1 MKEPRI
7 VAVMPVSGREEL
19 FPLTIKRLYQ
29 QEGVEIEVVVL
40 CDTEDEYRIARD
52 SGASR
57 PMMVFYPIHEKTLG
71 YKWQIGVNKAG
82 DYDPD
87 AIMIVGSGNWFTNG
101 WAKTLF
107 PYLDDYDMVGSEA
120 MYVYQ
125 IRQNDQIMIHWNGY
139 HTNSRKGDMLGAG
152 RLISR
157 RMLDKVDWQI
167 YDTNLDRGLD
177 RSIDRKLRRQG
188 AKTLTLP
195 AGDEYILKVGSY
207 KWKNI
212 NSFGVLWGSPR
223 ARRVDNPD
231 KILKN
236 FPEIKELI

>member
-1 MKEPRI
+1 MREPRI

-29 QEGVEIEVVVL
+29 QEGVEMRVVVMA
-40 CDTEDEYRIARD
+40 DTPDERKIASE
-52 SGASR
+52 SGAST
-57 PMMVFYPIHEKTLG
+57 VGWSAWDTLG
-71 YKWQIGVNKAG
+71 EKWQFGVEIASQ
-82 DYDPD
+82 YDPD

-212 NSFGVLWGSPR
+212 NSFGVLWGSPN
-223 ARRVDNPD
+223 ARKVDRPEE
-231 KILKN
+231 ILKN
-236 FPEIKELI
+236 FPEIKELINK

>member
-1 MKEPRI
+1 MREPRI

-19 FPLTIKRLYQ
+19 FPITIKRLYQ
-29 QEGVEIEVVVL
+29 QEGVEMDVVAV
-40 CDTEDEYRIARD
+40 CDTLREFAIAINSGSLGMVVPRIPEMTLGLKWQRGIDAARD
-52 SGASR
+52 
-57 PMMVFYPIHEKTLG
+57 L
-71 YKWQIGVNKAG
+71 
-82 DYDPD
+82 DPD

-139 HTNSRKGDMLGAG
+139 HNNARKGDMLGAG
-152 RLISR
+152 RLLSR
-157 RMLDKVDWQI
+157 KILDKVDWQI
-167 YDTNLDRGLD
+167 YNTSLNRGLD
-177 RSIDRKLRRQG
+177 WSMSKILRLHG

-195 AGDEYILKVGSY
+195 AGDEYIMKVGSY

-212 NSFGVLWGSPR
+212 NSFRVLWGSPN
-223 ARRVDNPD
+223 ARKVDKPD
-231 KILKN
+231 EILKH
-236 FPEIKELI
+236 FPEIKELINK

>member
-1 MKEPRI
+1 MNKPRI

-29 QEGVEIEVVVL
+29 QEGVDMKVVVMG
-40 CDTEDEYRIARD
+40 DTSDEAMLARK
-52 SGASR
+52 SGASC
-57 PMMVFYPIHEKTLG
+57 YGWWNEETLG
-71 YKWQIGVNKAG
+71 QKWQDGVLLAKE
-82 DYDPD
+82 YDPD

-101 WAKTLF
+101 WVKTLF
-107 PYLDDYDMVGSEA
+107 PYLGDYDMVGSEA

-139 HTNSRKGDMLGAG
+139 HNNARKGDMLGAG

-167 YDTNLDRGLD
+167 YNTNLDCGLD
-177 RSIDRKLRRQG
+177 RSMSKILQRHG
-188 AKTLTLP
+188 AKTLTLHQ
-195 AGDEYILKVGSY
+195 GNEMILKVGSY

-212 NSFGVLWGSPR
+212 NSFGVLWGNPN
-223 ARRVDNPD
+223 ARRVDKPD
-231 KILKN
+231 EILEN
-236 FPEIKELI
+236 FPEIKELL

>member
-1 MKEPRI
+1 MNKPRI
-7 VAVMPVSGREEL
+7 AAVMPVSGREEL

-29 QEGVEIEVVVL
+29 QEGIHMDVVVV
-40 CDTEDEYRIARD
+40 CDTVEEFAKAYESYAIPVHIGDR
-52 SGASR
+52 
-57 PMMVFYPIHEKTLG
+57 VTLG
-71 YKWQIGVNKAG
+71 EKWQYGVDFARKA
-82 DYDPD
+82 DPD

-167 YDTNLDRGLD
+167 YDTNLNSGLD
-177 RSIDRKLRRQG
+177 RSIDRRLRRQG

-195 AGDEYILKVGSY
+195 AGEEYILKVGSY

-212 NSFGVLWGSPR
+212 NSFRVLWGSPN
-223 ARRVDNPD
+223 ARKVDNPEE
-231 KILKN
+231 ILKN
-236 FPEIKELI
+236 FPEIKTLLKE

>member
-29 QEGVEIEVVVL
+29 QEGVHMDVVVV
-40 CDTEDEYRIARD
+40 CDTIEEFILARQA
-52 SGASR
+52 GAVPMLRMESR
-57 PMMVFYPIHEKTLG
+57 TLG
-71 YKWQIGVNKAG
+71 EKWQMGVDFASERL
-82 DYDPD
+82 PD

-125 IRQNDQIMIHWNGY
+125 IRQNDQVMIHWNGY

-167 YDTNLDRGLD
+167 YNTNLNSGLD
-177 RSIDRKLRRQG
+177 RSIDRRLRRRG

-212 NSFGVLWGSPR
+212 NSFGVLWGSPN
-223 ARRVDNPD
+223 ARKVDRPEE
-231 KILKN
+231 ILKN
-236 FPEIKELI
+236 FPEIKELINK

>member
-1 MKEPRI
+1 MI

-29 QEGVEIEVVVL
+29 QEDVDMRVVVICDTQEELRLSFADRTLCRTRSSEPLGAKWQRGVE
-40 CDTEDEYRIARD
+40 A
-52 SGASR
+52 A
-57 PMMVFYPIHEKTLG
+57 MVFE
-71 YKWQIGVNKAG
+71 
-82 DYDPD
+82 PD

-101 WAKTLF
+101 WVKTLF

-125 IRQNDQIMIHWNGY
+125 IRQNDQVMIHWNGY
-139 HTNSRKGDMLGAG
+139 HNNARKGDMLGAG

-157 RMLDKVDWQI
+157 RMLDKADWQI
-167 YDTNLDRGLD
+167 YNTSLNHGLD
-177 RSIDRKLRRQG
+177 GSMSKILRLHG

-212 NSFGVLWGSPR
+212 NSFRVLWGSPN

-231 KILKN
+231 EILKN
-236 FPEIKELI
+236 FPEIKELV

>member
-1 MKEPRI
+1 MREPRI

-29 QEGVEIEVVVL
+29 QEDVEMIVVVI
-40 CDTEDEYRIARD
+40 CDTQNEWSLAAD
-52 SGASR
+52 SANCVG
-57 PMMVFYPIHEKTLG
+57 FHLEKWESLG
-71 YKWQIGVNKAG
+71 DKWQTGVNNAR

-87 AIMIVGSGNWFTNG
+87 ALMIVGSGNWFTNG

-125 IRQNDQIMIHWNGY
+125 IRQNDQVMIHWNGY
-139 HTNSRKGDMLGAG
+139 HNNARKGDMLGAG
-152 RLISR
+152 RLLSR
-157 RMLDKVDWQI
+157 RILDKVDWQI
-167 YDTNLDRGLD
+167 YNTNLDCGLD
-177 RSIDRKLRRQG
+177 RSMSKILKRHG

-195 AGDEYILKVGSY
+195 AGGEYIMKVGSH

-212 NSFGVLWGSPR
+212 NSFGVLWGSPN
-223 ARRVDNPD
+223 ARKVDDPD
-231 KILKN
+231 EILKN
-236 FPEIKELI
+236 FPEIKELL